1 MRTPADTVE
10 LAERRTG
17 IAAGQP
23 PKNDRLL
30 VFITRVDMVLEPQ
43 VCHEANG
50 QVGHSTGCK
59 QAT

>member
-23 PKNDRLL
+23 PKNGRLL
-30 VFITRVDMVLEPQ
+30 ALGTRVDMVFEPQ
-43 VCHEANG
+43 VCH
-50 QVGHSTGCK
+50 
-59 QAT
+59 